1 LAINVVTVVVP
12 DSWAHASVTLSSIIE
27 TAKAENGELDWYQ
40 RALFAYLSRL
50 SAEYDYKSLL
60 P

>member
-1 LAINVVTVVVP
+1 MVTVVVP